1 MPPNDPRYLQI
12 TDREISIEWYILQE
26 YEAKQR
32 ELIRENTP
40 HCTEC
45 EYMGDPHRNT
55 ENCPRCGAE
64 MKMPQRSDQT
74 TYLDDDV
81 EGSLRELGIL
91 LSPKDKEMLKNLS
104 KGK

>member
-1 MPPNDPRYLQI
+1 MPPNDPRYLQT

-45 EYMGDPHRNT
+45 EYLGAPHRNT

-64 MKMPQRSDQT
+64 MKMPKKSDQT

-81 EGSLRELGIL
+81 EESLQAIGVH
-91 LSPKDKEMLKNLS
+91 LSEKDQDMLDNLK
-104 KGK
+104 KGN